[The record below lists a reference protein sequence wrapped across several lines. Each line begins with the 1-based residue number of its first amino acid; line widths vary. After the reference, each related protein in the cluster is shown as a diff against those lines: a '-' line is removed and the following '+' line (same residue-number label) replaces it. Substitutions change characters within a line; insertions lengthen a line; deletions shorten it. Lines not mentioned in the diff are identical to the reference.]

1 VKGNGTTRLRL
12 ADAAA
17 VRFAASLVLVVGLVG
32 CGGGGGTPPPTGNPV
47 PTLSSISP
55 TSAPVGSA
63 EFTLTANGSNFISS
77 SVVKWGGSNR
87 TTTFVSATQLTATI
101 PASDLATAGTVQ
113 VTVFNPSPGG
123 GTSAGKTFSIENPA
137 PTLNSIS
144 PTSATAGDPAFTL
157 TVTGTNFVST
167 SVVRWEGSNRTTT
180 YVSATELTASIPA
193 SDLAAGGTEPV
204 TVFNPAPG
212 GGTSAPIEFT
222 VLNPV
227 PTLTTLSPTSVVA
240 GNPTFTLTVNGTGF
254 VTASV
259 VRWNGSDRSTTF
271 VSKTQ
276 LTASIQAADVATAGT
291 AQVTVFNPTPAGGT
305 SNALTFTI
313 AATQPLEIS
322 TTALPSSA
330 GGKTYDFTL
339 GTGGGVPPITWS
351 LTAGSL
357 PATLA
362 LDPATGRIAGSLN
375 AVGADT
381 VANFTVHAVDSS
393 VPPTSGSQPLSILVK
408 AGALSSNNVCS
419 PGSTVGTTAISSGRI
434 RASISPY
441 GDIDVY
447 SFHGTAGAQV
457 TIEIFAQRLDLD
469 GDPSTRDSQLDSVV
483 QLLNGSCSELT
494 YNDDIDPGVVVD
506 SLISNYTLPSNGTYF
521 IVVRD
526 FRGDGRPDLV
536 YELSLSGAD

>member
-1 VKGNGTTRLRL
+1 M
-12 ADAAA
+12 
-17 VRFAASLVLVVGLVG
+17 
-32 CGGGGGTPPPTGNPV
+32 